1 MRRMIRASVTLV
13 TGDSLFDSAY
23 PSAEKVEF
31 EKYHR
36 DVFIKCA
43 KRLKHFEIVKRMERD
58 DELVTL
64 FARVVSI
71 HVCHVS
77 FQFSIS

>member
-43 KRLKHFEIVKRMERD
+43 KRLKHFEIVKRMER
-58 DELVTL
+58 
-64 FARVVSI
+64 
-71 HVCHVS
+71 
-77 FQFSIS
+77 